1 MLRESSNERV
11 RVKIRRGGKEKVV
24 RAFRAESKGLQRT
37 RIVYE
42 GLLDLSKH
50 ERD

>member
-11 RVKIRRGGKEKVV
+11 RVKIRGGKEKVV
-24 RAFRAESKGLQRT
+24 RAFLAESKGLQR
-37 RIVYE
+37 IVYE
-42 GLLDLSKH
+42 GLFDLAKQ